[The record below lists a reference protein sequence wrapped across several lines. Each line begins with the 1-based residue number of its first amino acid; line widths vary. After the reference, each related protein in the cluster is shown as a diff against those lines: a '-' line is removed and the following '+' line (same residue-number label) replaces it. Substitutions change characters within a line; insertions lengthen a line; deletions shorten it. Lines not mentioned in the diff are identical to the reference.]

1 MPVMNDFQCLNGD
14 RFLVEIANRHG
25 LAGEGNS
32 RYQGAYRLP
41 STQKEVNNQELP
53 MNSQVKVYP
62 NPVENHFTIDYY
74 LQADSDVRFEL
85 YDNTGKKIATLLNG
99 PKKACAY

>member
-1 MPVMNDFQCLNGD
+1 
-14 RFLVEIANRHG
+14 
-25 LAGEGNS
+25 
-32 RYQGAYRLP
+32 
-41 STQKEVNNQELP
+41 

-74 LQADSDVRFEL
+74 LHADSDVRFEL

-99 PKKACAY
+99 PKKAGAHKEDVQLEKYSMYPGMYFVRSLIGEDRKSTPFVLTD